1 MASKAT
7 LAAKEFDG
15 SLRIGVNINGVWHEV
30 DGVES
35 GSVEIEH
42 IKPEY
47 WRVMLAATW
56 KEDESDK

>member
-1 MASKAT
+1 MTDKAT

-15 SLRIGVNINGVWHEV
+15 SLRIGVNINGVWYEV

-42 IKPEY
+42 IAPGN
-47 WRVMLAATW
+47 WRVTLAARW
-56 KEDESDK
+56 KEN